1 MPIALPAE
9 RTDFTTVNLHPAAG
23 RTSSIPVLHVINGEY
38 YSGAERVQDLLA
50 GQLPGQGFDPGLACV
65 KPGLFPQLCR
75 TREAPLYRLP
85 MAGRLDLRP
94 VRELVRLIRREGYQL
109 LHAHTPRTAML
120 SGLASAIT
128 GVPLVYHVHSPA
140 SRDSTHR
147 WQNHIN
153 ALIERISLSRA
164 SALIAVSESLAQGA
178 RRQGFAAEKV
188 WVVPNGVPCPVARP
202 PRPADQADWTLG
214 TVALFRPRKGIE
226 VLLGALAILRSR
238 GMSVR
243 LRAVGGF
250 ESPGYERLVKGHA
263 AQLGLTAAVDW
274 TGFASDVDGHLR
286 QMDLF
291 VLPSLFG
298 EGLPMAVLEAMA
310 AGVPV
315 VASRVDGVPEVI
327 RNGVDGLLVQPGD
340 PLALAETISRIIRR
354 EIGWSAMQA
363 NALKRQGERFSD
375 RSMAAGV
382 AEVYRRVLSRKRTG
396 D

>member
-1 MPIALPAE
+1 
-9 RTDFTTVNLHPAAG
+9 
-23 RTSSIPVLHVINGEY
+23 
-38 YSGAERVQDLLA
+38 LA
-50 GQLPGQGFDPGLACV
+50 G
-65 KPGLFPQLCR
+65 
-75 TREAPLYRLP
+75 
-85 MAGRLDLRP
+85 
-94 VRELVRLIRREGYQL
+94 
-109 LHAHTPRTAML
+109 
-120 SGLASAIT
+120 AIT

-140 SRDSTHR
+140 CRDSTRR

-164 SALIAVSESLAQGA
+164 SALIAVSESLAEGA

-188 WVVPNGVPCPVARP
+188 WVVANGVPCPVARP
-202 PRPADQADWTLG
+202 PRPIDQTDWTLG
-214 TVALFRPRKGIE
+214 TAALFRPRKGIE

-243 LRAVGGF
+243 FRAVGGF
-250 ESPGYERLVKGHA
+250 ETPEYERLVKGHA
-263 AQLGLTAAVDW
+263 AQLGLTGAVDW

-286 QMDLF
+286 QMDVF

-315 VASRVDGVPEVI
+315 VASRVDGVPDVI

-354 EIGWSAMQA
+354 EIGWSALQA
-363 NALKRQGERFSD
+363 SALKRQAERFSD

-382 AEVYRRVLSRKRTG
+382 AAVYRRVLARKG
-396 D
+396 